1 MWFPGVHL
9 LRNRARCRRAE
20 NRSGVSWGWKIIC
33 PRAHQ
38 KPSSHLS
45 TRDRGKNTVGKRR
58 ALKEL
63 TVSCR
68 RETRWERDWWW
79 RVRVCSILIST
90 KRQHWS
96 WRVRRQGSRGFKSGA
111 RSATLPW
118 EGSLAGY
125 GMLGKVAHSCPTLC
139 NPMDY
144 TVHGILQARV
154 LEWVA
159 FPFSGGSSQ
168 PRNQTQVSLTAGRFF
183 TNCTVRGA
191 TITSHY
197 SITSKQDR
205 SSSQNFQESWEA
217 NTRTGRE

>member
-1 MWFPGVHL
+1 MI
-9 LRNRARCRRAE
+9 LRSTVAAIIVKKTIFNVYAPTKLGF
-20 NRSGVSWGWKIIC
+20 SVLQKLTLVSWWEFSTAYLDTLFNKFCWVKMNCQVLMNDEKALGNDVYIVKIFFASTIT
-33 PRAHQ
+33 
-38 KPSSHLS
+38 LS
-45 TRDRGKNTVGKRR
+45 V
-58 ALKEL
+58 
-63 TVSCR
+63 
-68 RETRWERDWWW
+68 
-79 RVRVCSILIST
+79 
-90 KRQHWS
+90 
-96 WRVRRQGSRGFKSGA
+96 
-111 RSATLPW
+111 
-118 EGSLAGY
+118 
-125 GMLGKVAHSCPTLC
+125 KVAKLCPTLC

-191 TITSHY
+191 AITSHY

>member
-1 MWFPGVHL
+1 MI
-9 LRNRARCRRAE
+9 LRSTVAAIIVKKTIFNVYAPTKLGF
-20 NRSGVSWGWKIIC
+20 SVLQKLTLVSWWEFSTAYLDTLFNKFCWVKMNCQVLVNDEKALGNDVYIVKIFFASTIT
-33 PRAHQ
+33 
-38 KPSSHLS
+38 LS
-45 TRDRGKNTVGKRR
+45 V
-58 ALKEL
+58 
-63 TVSCR
+63 
-68 RETRWERDWWW
+68 
-79 RVRVCSILIST
+79 
-90 KRQHWS
+90 
-96 WRVRRQGSRGFKSGA
+96 
-111 RSATLPW
+111 
-118 EGSLAGY
+118 
-125 GMLGKVAHSCPTLC
+125 KVAKLCPTLC

-183 TNCTVRGA
+183 TNYTVRGA